1 MPDTDGRKGRNFMRR
16 KHIGTVLSSGVLMC
30 CVLFMA
36 SDVNAQSLSIRK
48 KQFQISGSVNVPGV
62 VMKGL
67 PGAVITDATG
77 KYSATVDY
85 NWSGSITPTLAGY
98 EFTPRTRS
106 VRPVKADVPDYDY
119 TGTIQMFVISG
130 TVGRPDVT
138 IHGFSQPVLSSG
150 PSGKFEVKVPYGDT
164 LKIIPE
170 LEGYSFSPPL
180 IEFSQ
185 VNRNYLSQRFMAE
198 KKRFTISGMV
208 SSEGVPLSI
217 VNLTIKGVTKAIK
230 TGADGRYSVDVT
242 YGDDLT
248 ITPERDG
255 YTFYPE
261 TMSYVDVTANEI
273 TNYDA
278 TQLRYTVTG
287 NVGVENAYIKYPGGN
302 TLSDAMGNYSFELN
316 HGARV
321 TITPERD
328 GYRFSPPEISHMKL
342 VSHLVNQS
350 FKAEEIVVT
359 IAGNTGAP
367 GVLLDGLND
376 MSGQPVT
383 SDAQGYYN
391 VKVRYNETLAVM
403 PIKPGFTF
411 KPEGRAYPNLK
422 QDQLKETYTAEAM
435 TFEISGNVGMRKV
448 KMVGP
453 QGTFESDPAGD
464 YIVRVPYDWS
474 GTITPQLPGYQ
485 FDPPFNKYENV
496 RENIYSNQ
504 NYYPE
509 KQTYTISGSVTS
521 TEGPVEN
528 ANIRLGGLG
537 GPTFL
542 TDSQGRYSL
551 EMAHGESGKLTVDK
565 PGYEFATHSI
575 DIPPVVQSR
584 QFDFTGKIRKMKIRG
599 RLMDGDQPV
608 SDVRLTATNGGGVT
622 ISDPQGKWLIEV
634 PYDWTGEI
642 SMDKPGVEIDMV
654 LLFDEP
660 VTEDIDMT
668 RPEPS
673 VPDVRPG
680 NTMERV
686 DTVPTTRDKPI
697 ETGVPPT
704 GSNETDIMPSSTL
717 FEELDDPNSVG
728 GTTPSVAPGVQELMD
743 EVKQLRQV
751 IDRQSA
757 VKTDDAG
764 QVIERGPLVSAQ
776 TYTGD
781 DLASVLSTMG
791 DEAGIPIIADVDVV
805 HNTYVSHGAVALE
818 DALDMLVAGTNFS
831 WIKADGYYLV
841 STMSPLAMV
850 NPAFVPGSV
859 TQSIK
864 MAYLPAASA
873 VAMLSESM
881 QRFVKAEPQGSYVIV
896 TAGPQ
901 LAERIIDDLRSFDLA
916 PKQVLLQSKVVV
928 MEEGDLLNMGVEWS
942 WPSVTGGL
950 FSGDSRGSGVN
961 TDYDTGG
968 KGIWGVQIGYSLGT
982 TFTNA
987 LTMGLNLLQEND
999 KAQMI
1004 ANPSTMA
1011 ADGKLATMSVMT
1023 EEYFMLLPNVGTEAQ
1038 VFANSELEKIES
1050 GVKLEIT
1057 PRISD
1062 GNEIILEIAV
1072 ELSDSIPSGRASGLP
1087 VVTRRTASNTVRISD
1102 GGSAVIAGLN
1112 ENRKTTKEKR
1122 TPGLSSIPLLGKLF
1136 SNTSKD
1142 TASRDVAIFVTAN
1155 IIKDERPAAAPV
1167 PVAAPPA
1174 NPVYQPPMPVENL
1187 NSYAPGNNTARGAIM
1202 PRPQYNAPTGQYN
1215 NMPNANPPGSYDSF
1229 QAELRRTIAEQR
1241 RNNNAAYNN

>member
-1 MPDTDGRKGRNFMRR
+1 MRR

-85 NWSGSITPTLAGY
+85 NWSGSITPDLAGY

-106 VRPVKADVPDYDY
+106 VRPVKAQLPDYDFA
-119 TGTIQMFVISG
+119 GTIQMFVISG
-130 TVGRPDVT
+130 TVGLPNVT
-138 IHGFSQPVLSSG
+138 IHGFSQSVLSSG
-150 PSGKFEVKVPYGDT
+150 PSGKFEVKVAYGDT
-164 LKIIPE
+164 LKVIPE

-180 IEFSQ
+180 IEFPQ
-185 VNRNYLSQRFMAE
+185 VNRNYLAQRFMAA
-198 KKRFTISGMV
+198 KQRFTISGMV
-208 SSEGVPLSI
+208 SSEGGYLSNVPLK
-217 VNLTIKGVTKAIK
+217 IKGAAKAVK
-230 TGADGRYSVDVT
+230 TGGDGRYSVEVT

-248 ITPERDG
+248 ITPEREG

-261 TMSYVDVTANEI
+261 TMPYVNVTANEI

-287 NVGVENAYIKYPGGN
+287 NVGVENAHIKYAGGS

-316 HGARV
+316 HGARFS
-321 TITPERD
+321 ILPERD
-328 GYRFSPPEISHMKL
+328 GYRFSPPEISHMRL
-342 VSHLVNQS
+342 ISHLVNQS
-350 FKAEEIVVT
+350 FKAQEIVVT
-359 IAGNTGAP
+359 IAGNTGTP

-376 MSGQPVT
+376 ISGQPVT
-383 SDAQGYYN
+383 SDAQGYYRAQ
-391 VKVRYNETLAVM
+391 VKYNETLAVM

-411 KPEGRAYPNLK
+411 KPASRPYANLK
-422 QDQLKETYTAEAM
+422 QDQLKETYTAEAL
-435 TFEISGNVGMRKV
+435 TFEISGNVGMRRV

-464 YIVRVPYDWS
+464 YTVRVPFDWI
-474 GTITPQLPGYQ
+474 GTITPELPGYQ

-496 RENIYSNQ
+496 RENLYSNQ

-509 KQTYTISGSVTS
+509 KKMYTITGLVTS
-521 TEGPVEN
+521 VEGPIDN

-537 GPTFL
+537 GLTFV

-551 EMAHGESGKLTVDK
+551 DMAHGESGRLTVDK
-565 PGYEFATHSI
+565 AGYEFASHAI
-575 DIPPVVQSR
+575 DIPPVAQSR

-599 RLMDGDQPV
+599 RLLDGDQPV
-608 SDVRLTATNGGGVT
+608 REVRLTASNGGGVT
-622 ISDPQGKWLIEV
+622 VSDPQGKWLIEV

-642 SMDKPGVEIDMV
+642 SMEKPGMEIDMV
-654 LLFDEP
+654 LLFDVP
-660 VTEDIDMT
+660 VIEDIDMT
-668 RPEPS
+668 KPEPS

-680 NTMERV
+680 SPAERV
-686 DTVPTTRDKPI
+686 DAVPLTRAEATERVESPAG
-697 ETGVPPT
+697 TG
-704 GSNETDIMPSSTL
+704 ETDIMPSGAL
-717 FEELDDPNSVG
+717 FDELDDPNSLID
-728 GTTPSVAPGVQELMD
+728 TPSTMAPGVQELMD
-743 EVKQLRQV
+743 EVKQLRRV
-751 IDRQSA
+751 IDRQSV

-764 QVIERGPLVSAQ
+764 KAIDRGPLVTKQ
-776 TYTGD
+776 TYAGD
-781 DLASVLSTMG
+781 DLAGVLSEMG
-791 DEAGIPIIADVDVV
+791 DEVGIPIIADVDVV
-805 HNTYVSHGAVALE
+805 HDTYVSHGAVPLEVALN
-818 DALDMLVAGTNFS
+818 MLVAGTNFS
-831 WIKADGYYLV
+831 WIEADGYYLV
-841 STMSPLAMV
+841 STMSPLAMI

-859 TQSIK
+859 TQTMK

-873 VAMLSESM
+873 VSMLADSM
-881 QRFVKAEPQGSYVIV
+881 QKFVKAEPQGSYVIV

-901 LAERIIDDLRSFDLA
+901 LVERIMADLRSFDLA

-928 MEEGDLLNMGVEWS
+928 MEEGDLLNLGVEWS
-942 WPSVTGGL
+942 WPSVSGGL
-950 FSGDSRGSGVN
+950 FSGDSRGTGVN
-961 TDYDTGG
+961 TDFDTGG
-968 KGIWGVQIGYSLGT
+968 KGIWGMQIGYSLGT

-1004 ANPSTMA
+1004 ANPSVMGT
-1011 ADGKLATMSVMT
+1011 DGTLAVVSIMN

-1038 VFANSELEKIES
+1038 VFANSELETITS

-1057 PRISD
+1057 PRITD
-1062 GNEIILEIAV
+1062 ANEILLEIAV

-1087 VVTRRTASNTVRISD
+1087 VVTRRTAASTVRISD

-1112 ENRKTTKEKR
+1112 ENRKTSKEKR

-1136 SNTSKD
+1136 SNTTKD

-1155 IIKDERPAAAPV
+1155 IIKDEKPVVSPAPI
-1167 PVAAPPA
+1167 AAPPV
-1174 NPVYQPPMPVENL
+1174 NPVYQPPMPVGNM
-1187 NSYAPGNNTARGAIM
+1187 NSFTPNNTAPRATM
-1202 PRPQYNAPTGQYN
+1202 PRPQYNAPSGQYN
-1215 NMPNANPPGSYDSF
+1215 NTPNVNPPGSYDSF

-1241 RNNNAAYNN
+1241 RNNSAAFNN